1 MKSSWLH
8 RYAILVAVCTLLL
21 VLAGASVTSKEAGL
35 SVPDWPLSYGQV
47 IPQMTG
53 GVLFETGHRMIATV
67 VGILTVILAIWIAR
81 VEKRQWMRRLGWVA
95 VSLVVAQGLLGGAT
109 VLLLQPAPISMAHA
123 CLAQLFFS
131 VTVAIAVF
139 MSRKWQEGPE
149 PVEDYGWPSLRS
161 LAILTPVLILVQ
173 IALGAG
179 FRHRAFGLLPHV
191 IGAMLVPLVILLTG
205 IFVLQQFPKHRSL
218 RPAAIALL
226 TLTGVQVFLGV
237 IAYIARINAFEYPLA
252 MVLTTVAHVATGGLT
267 LAASVVLAIQIR
279 RNVRVRTS
287 EAAEA
292 ADSHQQ
298 AVAR

>member
-47 IPQMTG
+47 IPNMTG
-53 GVLFETGHRMIATV
+53 GVLFETGHRMIAGV
-67 VGILTVILAIWIAR
+67 VGILTIILAIWIAY
-81 VEKRQWMRRLGWVA
+81 VEKRAWMRRLGGAA
-95 VSLVVAQGLLGGAT
+95 VSLIVAQALLGGAT
-109 VLLLQPAPISMAHA
+109 VLMLQPPPVSVAHA

-139 MSRKWQEGPE
+139 TSRKWQEGPE

-191 IGAMLVPLVILLTG
+191 IGAMLVPLVILLAG

-218 RPAAIALL
+218 RPSAIALL
-226 TLTGVQVFLGV
+226 SITGVQVFLGV

-279 RNVRVRTS
+279 RNVRVRAS